1 MFNVKKLIC
10 ISRIIISHAMQFL
23 SDGNGTSTLVT
34 KGSIYFSNLRRS
46 TTHPESLHS
55 SQNIMKNVP
64 ENIESRYPRKSYRP
78 PSPLESS
85 DDNDDNVDD
94 ENRRGAAWRASIE
107 RSRAA
112 VDGGVCGAAG
122 RRRGGGSGRP

>member
-1 MFNVKKLIC
+1 MFNVKKFIC

-23 SDGNGTSTLVT
+23 SDGNGTSTLMM
-34 KGSIYFSNLRRS
+34 KGLFELASKYNSP
-46 TTHPESLHS
+46 PESLHS
-55 SQNIMKNVP
+55 SQNIMKDVP
-64 ENIESRYPRKSYRP
+64 KMLRVDTLGNHIAP
-78 PSPLESS
+78 PESS
-85 DDNDDNVDD
+85 DDNNDNVDD

-112 VDGGVCGAAG
+112 VDGGVCGAAE